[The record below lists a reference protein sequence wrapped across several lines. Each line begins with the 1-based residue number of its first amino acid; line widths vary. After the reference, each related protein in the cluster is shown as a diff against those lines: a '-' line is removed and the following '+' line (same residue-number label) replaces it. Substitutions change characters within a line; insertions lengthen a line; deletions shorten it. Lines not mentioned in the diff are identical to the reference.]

1 MSEGV
6 PDPRVLSAAQVMQF
20 NELGYPLVVFEAQEV
35 AALRSHVNAQL
46 AYRHSTEAENNVLT
60 QTTLEAEEQGDPPV
74 TIALRAGQMSLH
86 TPRRDTWWTR
96 SKLRGQIGI
105 DRGGTD
111 SGRQSRR

>member
-6 PDPRVLSAAQVMQF
+6 PDPRVLS
-20 NELGYPLVVFEAQEV
+20 

-46 AYRHSTEAENNVLT
+46 AYRHRTEAENNVLT

-86 TPRRDTWWTR
+86 TPRRDTCWTR
-96 SKLRGQIGI
+96 SKRRCDAWA
-105 DRGGTD
+105 DRN
-111 SGRQSRR
+111 RSRRH